1 MNEMLSEIKKEYT
14 ELELKR
20 IRYTLTV
27 LFYEITKLILLITIF
42 SFAGKLKALLIC
54 MAVIM
59 PVRIFSGGLHFN
71 HYWSCF
77 LFTLLFFAVPVFVF
91 GNLIIPPHDEV
102 ISLCF
107 ITLLIWL
114 IGPISSA
121 KRPTPSYKNY
131 QKFRYL
137 TVLFLFGYTL
147 CFLFFPNMPYR
158 TPVYRII
165 VLHFIQLCLAHIQA
179 FSQKRERYIKE

>member
-1 MNEMLSEIKKEYT
+1 MNEMIKEIKKEYT

-27 LFYEITKLILLITIF
+27 FYYEITKLILLIVIF
-42 SFAGKLKALLIC
+42 SFAGKLKSLLMCI
-54 MAVIM
+54 AVIM
-59 PVRIFSGGLHFN
+59 PVRVFSGGLHFN

-77 LFTLLFFAVPVFVF
+77 LFTLLFFTTPIFIF
-91 GNLIIPPHDEV
+91 GNITIPASCEV
-102 ISLCF
+102 ISLCA

-121 KRPTPSYKNY
+121 KRPTPTYNNY
-131 QKFRYL
+131 QKFRYI
-137 TVLFLFGYTL
+137 TVLFLSGYIL
-147 CFLFFPNMPYR
+147 CVLLLPNMPYR
-158 TPVYRII
+158 TPVYWII